1 MDATQYLAEFGS
13 QSSPSVSV
21 STLVDTLAEELAD
34 EHRYAVV
41 DMEERGRIVHHAATC
56 ATCLL
61 VKHAHDIVKKV
72 IELRG
77 N

>member
-34 EHRYAVV
+34 EHTYAIRPGEMH
-41 DMEERGRIVHHAATC
+41 DPTAC